1 MKSKK
6 LLAIILLCIMT
17 CIPVIFIGCTN
28 PWKVKREEKGFY
40 YAFYDKYG
48 DWTGNEK
55 KAVSA
60 VILGRTDDQKAVNE
74 LIIPQKLGGFPVK
87 QIGGIF
93 RPLEGGDEFYSINCE
108 NVGKII
114 INHSCTLTNAFSC
127 LSGELEINA
136 DVLIDTADQFVFY
149 SYRTIRKLIRFN
161 VDLRSLTDYEKWS
174 DLWNYDWG
182 VAADKELK
190 LIEFNAAGGQQKT
203 YAYVAQ
209 MNMSV
214 LPPEPPTKEGYSFAG
229 WYDEDYE
236 REWDFDTDKVTENI
250 TLYAKW
256 IKNRIAGGVE
266 LRFNG

>member
-1 MKSKK
+1 MKAKK
-6 LLAIILLCIMT
+6 FLMIPVACVLT
-17 CIPVIFIGCTN
+17 CILFLLSGCTN

-40 YAFYDKYG
+40 YAFCDQYG
-48 DWTGNEK
+48 DWTKNEK

-60 VILGRTDDQKAVNE
+60 VILGRTDDQKAVDE
-74 LIIPQKLGGFPVK
+74 LIIPQELGGFPVK

-114 INHSCTLTNAFSC
+114 INHSCTLTNAFSR

-136 DVLIDTADQFVFY
+136 DVLIDTASQFVFY

-161 VDLRSLTDYEKWS
+161 IDLQSLTDYEKWS
-174 DLWNYDWG
+174 DLWDYDWG

-190 LIEFNAAGGQQKT
+190 LIEFNADGGRQKT
-203 YAYVAQ
+203 YAYVVQ
-209 MNMSV
+209 INSCV
-214 LPPEPPTKEGYSFAG
+214 IPPEPPTKAGYTFAG
-229 WYDEDYE
+229 WFDENYE
-236 REWDFDTDKVTENI
+236 NEWDFETDQVTENM

-256 IKNRIAGGVE
+256 IAS
-266 LRFNG
+266 